1 MYGGNEVG
9 MAHKKALAAL
19 TAAAL
24 AVTGAVVVP
33 APALAAYAKQGTDK
47 HVEDVFW
54 LDLAGVT
61 GPDGRIIPG
70 KEATVPGLE
79 GYTVRVKVGDEQS
92 PIATDKKAAAF
103 DIDGVSTLVSAD
115 KEATQKITVT
125 LTKDGKPEPLT
136 LVVPDLNGQKVKVTT
151 SAEDWKG
158 LALEVVPDRLGH
170 KDFSTIT
177 RSGST
182 DVPLV
187 RTDNKDNSTTLTLEL
202 GAGEQKAMVGIL
214 KKRPAP
220 AEPSATQPTPDKAAA
235 AEDLGNSIM
244 AFSTAVGEIGALAD
258 RAAAP
263 STETSG
269 SAPAPSATTTSET
282 TTVSTESNT
291 PNTTAR
297 AAAPKADAESS
308 PATPTTETATE
319 TKPETATENATK
331 PKADEPA
338 AETKPGA
345 DNANATKPKTDEPA
359 TEVKPGTGTE
369 SDGKPQPKDPVI
381 PEGNPNNPKP
391 DGDSGSAGTQG
402 DSGSDAEP
410 GMTVPDPQKPGDH
423 SSNGSSGSVDTDAII
438 GSVIGVLTVGG
449 LGAGLLGGAV
459 DKVLSPASPSKGKS
473 DAANQKSQQQQKKP
487 KITVKQPNGESLTLA
502 QMRNRNSKSATTTKA
517 ASLGG
522 KPKVSTKA
530 KSKTST
536 RMAQQKKPRISVG
549 KKSTTKK
556 AASSSKKKTSKKKLA
571 DTGAPIGLPVGL
583 ASLLIMSGIVLL
595 GVRQRRGQI

>member
-79 GYTVRVKVGDEQS
+79 GYTVKVKVGDEQS

-158 LALEVVPDRLGH
+158 LALEVAPDRLGH

-202 GAGEQKAMVGIL
+202 GAGEQKVMVGIL

-244 AFSTAVGEIGALAD
+244 AFSTAAGEIGALAD

-269 SAPAPSATTTSET
+269 STPAPSATTTSET
-282 TTVSTESNT
+282 TTASTESNT
-291 PNTTAR
+291 SNTAAR

-308 PATPTTETATE
+308 PVTPTTETATE
-319 TKPETATENATK
+319 TKPATATENATK

-345 DNANATKPKTDEPA
+345 DNESATKPKTDEPA

-369 SDGKPQPKDPVI
+369 SDGKPQPNDPVI

-410 GMTVPDPQKPGDH
+410 GVTVPDPQKPGDH

-473 DAANQKSQQQQKKP
+473 DAANQKPQQQKKP

>member
-61 GPDGRIIPG
+61 GPDGRTIPG

-79 GYTVRVKVGDEQS
+79 GYTVKVKVGDEQS

-158 LALEVVPDRLGH
+158 LALEVAPDRLGH

-202 GAGEQKAMVGIL
+202 GAGEQKVMVGIL

-244 AFSTAVGEIGALAD
+244 AFSTAAGEIGALAD

-269 SAPAPSATTTSET
+269 STPAPSATTTSET
-282 TTVSTESNT
+282 TTASTESNT
-291 PNTTAR
+291 SNTAAR

-308 PATPTTETATE
+308 PVTPTTETATE

-359 TEVKPGTGTE
+359 TEVKLGTGTE
-369 SDGKPQPKDPVI
+369 SDGKPQPNDPVI

-410 GMTVPDPQKPGDH
+410 GVTVPDPQKPGDH

-473 DAANQKSQQQQKKP
+473 DAANQKPQQQKKP

-571 DTGAPIGLPVGL
+571 DTGAPIGLPVRL

>member
-79 GYTVRVKVGDEQS
+79 GYTVKVKVGDEQS

-158 LALEVVPDRLGH
+158 LALEVAPDRLGH

-202 GAGEQKAMVGIL
+202 GAGEQKVMVGIL

-258 RAAAP
+258 RAASP

-269 SAPAPSATTTSET
+269 SAPAPSAATTSET
-282 TTVSTESNT
+282 TTASTESNT

-308 PATPTTETATE
+308 PVTPTTETATE

-331 PKADEPA
+331 PKADEPS
-338 AETKPGA
+338 AETKPAA

-410 GMTVPDPQKPGDH
+410 GMTVPDPQKPGDQ

-473 DAANQKSQQQQKKP
+473 DAANQKQQQKKP

>member
-1 MYGGNEVG
+1 

-79 GYTVRVKVGDEQS
+79 GYTVKVKVGDEQS

-158 LALEVVPDRLGH
+158 LALEVAPDRLGH

-187 RTDNKDNSTTLTLEL
+187 RTDNKGNSTTLTLEL

-269 SAPAPSATTTSET
+269 STPAPSATTTSET
-282 TTVSTESNT
+282 TTASTESNT

-308 PATPTTETATE
+308 PVTPTTETATE

-345 DNANATKPKTDEPA
+345 DNEFATKPKTDEPA

>member
-1 MYGGNEVG
+1 

-79 GYTVRVKVGDEQS
+79 GYTVKVKVGDEQL
-92 PIATDKKAAAF
+92 PISTDKKAAAF
-103 DIDGVSTLVSAD
+103 DIDGVSTLVSTD

-158 LALEVVPDRLGH
+158 LALEVAPDRLGH

-202 GAGEQKAMVGIL
+202 GAGEQKAMIGIL
-214 KKRPAP
+214 KARPEAQPTPSADPVQALMEINEAIGAGARAVSDALPTSASETPSSSSETSSASAEPTATATSETETAEPTPTVKDTTTATTSAEPTLTVTATTTATTSAESMTSATSEPTSTKETASTAEESTSEKSTEATSAESTETTTTTP
-220 AEPSATQPTPDKAAA
+220 AEPSTEEPTSSTPT
-235 AEDLGNSIM
+235 EDTKPANPNPKKDGN
-244 AFSTAVGEIGALAD
+244 
-258 RAAAP
+258 
-263 STETSG
+263 SG
-269 SAPAPSATTTSET
+269 SADIQG
-282 TTVSTESNT
+282 N
-291 PNTTAR
+291 
-297 AAAPKADAESS
+297 
-308 PATPTTETATE
+308 
-319 TKPETATENATK
+319 
-331 PKADEPA
+331 
-338 AETKPGA
+338 
-345 DNANATKPKTDEPA
+345 
-359 TEVKPGTGTE
+359 GT
-369 SDGKPQPKDPVI
+369 
-381 PEGNPNNPKP
+381 NNPPSNPPLEPGLTHPDPPKP
-391 DGDSGSAGTQG
+391 NGDS
-402 DSGSDAEP
+402 
-410 GMTVPDPQKPGDH
+410 
-423 SSNGSSGSVDTDAII
+423 SSSSGAPDTDAVI

-449 LGAGLLGGAV
+449 LGAGMLGGAV
-459 DKVLSPASPSKGKS
+459 DKVMTPTSPSKSNSNAK
-473 DAANQKSQQQQKKP
+473 NQRPQQKKP
-487 KITVKQPNGESLTLA
+487 KVTVKQPNGESLTLA
-502 QMRNRNSKSATTTKA
+502 EMQQRSNSKSAPTTKS
-517 ASLGG
+517 ASMG

-536 RMAQQKKPRISVG
+536 RQAQQKKPRISVG
-549 KKSTTKK
+549 KKKSSTK
-556 AASSSKKKTSKKKLA
+556 AANSSKKKSSSKKKLA
-571 DTGAPIGLPVGL
+571 DTGAPIGLPIGL
-583 ASLLIMSGIVLL
+583 ASLLIMSGLVLL
-595 GVRQRRGQI
+595 GVRQRRSQI

>member
-47 HVEDVFW
+47 LVEDVFW

-79 GYTVRVKVGDEQS
+79 GYTVKVKVGDEQS

-158 LALEVVPDRLGH
+158 LALEVAPDRLGH

-214 KKRPAP
+214 KKRPAS

-282 TTVSTESNT
+282 TTARTESNT

-308 PATPTTETATE
+308 PVTPTTETATE

>member
-79 GYTVRVKVGDEQS
+79 GYTVKVKVGDEQS

-308 PATPTTETATE
+308 PATPTTETAT
-319 TKPETATENATK
+319 ANVTK

-345 DNANATKPKTDEPA
+345 DNESATKPKTDEPA

-473 DAANQKSQQQQKKP
+473 DAANQKPQQQKKP

>member
-1 MYGGNEVG
+1 

-79 GYTVRVKVGDEQS
+79 GYTVKVKVGDEQS

-158 LALEVVPDRLGH
+158 LALEVAPDRLGH

-282 TTVSTESNT
+282 TTARTESNT

-308 PATPTTETATE
+308 PVTPTTEAATE

-345 DNANATKPKTDEPA
+345 DNESATKPKTDEPA

>member
-79 GYTVRVKVGDEQS
+79 GYTVKVKVGDEQS

-103 DIDGVSTLVSAD
+103 YIDGESTLVSAD

-125 LTKDGKPEPLT
+125 LPKDGKPEPLT

-158 LALEVVPDRLGH
+158 LALEVAPDRLGH

-282 TTVSTESNT
+282 TTASTESNT

-308 PATPTTETATE
+308 PVTPTTETATE

-345 DNANATKPKTDEPA
+345 DNESATKPKTDEPA

-410 GMTVPDPQKPGDH
+410 GVTVPDPQKPGDH

-473 DAANQKSQQQQKKP
+473 DAANQKPQQQKKP

>member
-79 GYTVRVKVGDEQS
+79 GYTVKVKVGDEQS

-158 LALEVVPDRLGH
+158 LALEVAPDRLGH

-187 RTDNKDNSTTLTLEL
+187 RTDNKGNSTTLTLEL

-269 SAPAPSATTTSET
+269 STPAPSATTTSET
-282 TTVSTESNT
+282 TTASTESNT

-308 PATPTTETATE
+308 PVTPTTETATE

-473 DAANQKSQQQQKKP
+473 DAANQKPQQQKKP

-536 RMAQQKKPRISVG
+536 RMAQQKKPRISGG